1 MSQTI
6 SKRAEALGKDI
17 VPKTASNVPPE
28 LHHQTTSLPDQPVV
42 TVAPT
47 RLWVALDLRDFWVY
61 RELLYFLT
69 WRDLKVR
76 YKQTLIGITWVVLQ
90 PLLMTLVFTVF
101 LGMFARVPSDGPPYP
116 LFAYSGLL
124 LWLFFSST
132 IGGTSNSLVGS
143 ANLITKIYFP
153 RLIIPTAATAARLVD
168 LVIGFIILIGL
179 MIYYHSP
186 IHRTIVMLPVIIAM
200 ISLLALAIGM
210 WTSALNV
217 KYRDV
222 GVVMPVLIQLW
233 MFASP
238 IVYPSTLVPA
248 KYRWLYNLNPLAA
261 ILEGFRACLF
271 GRQFDWPALSLTA
284 AVILALLAYSAY
296 EFRRM
301 EKSFADM
308 V

>member
-1 MSQTI
+1 M
-6 SKRAEALGKDI
+6 
-17 VPKTASNVPPE
+17 
-28 LHHQTTSLPDQPVV
+28 
-42 TVAPT
+42 
-47 RLWVALDLRDFWVY
+47 Y

-76 YKQTLIGITWVVLQ
+76 YKQTIIGVTWVVLQ
-90 PLLMTLVFTVF
+90 PLLMTIVFTVF
-101 LGMFARVPSDGPPYP
+101 FGMFARVPSDGPPYP

-168 LVIGFIILIGL
+168 LAIGFVILVGL

-186 IHRTIVMLPVIIAM
+186 IHRTILMLPVILAM
-200 ISLLALAIGM
+200 ISLFALAIGM

-238 IVYPSTLVPA
+238 IVYPSTIVPA
-248 KYRWLYNLNPLAA
+248 KYRGFYNLNPLAA
-261 ILEGFRACLF
+261 IL
-271 GRQFDWPALSLTA
+271 
-284 AVILALLAYSAY
+284 
-296 EFRRM
+296 
-301 EKSFADM
+301 
-308 V
+308 